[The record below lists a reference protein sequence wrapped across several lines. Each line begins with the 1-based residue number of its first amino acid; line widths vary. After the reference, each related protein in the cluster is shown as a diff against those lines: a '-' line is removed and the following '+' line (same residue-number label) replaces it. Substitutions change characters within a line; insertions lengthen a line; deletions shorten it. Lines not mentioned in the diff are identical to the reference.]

1 MPLSIGALAP
11 PFSLKSTGGRP
22 RIVPQDGPALIAFI
36 AGGCPV
42 SRLIA
47 PVLALLETAASASR
61 YPFLI
66 VAPDEPATL
75 SAYAAHTKQ
84 KLEILADPSP
94 FARFRVYK
102 IAMTPTLVQ
111 LNKGRVMA
119 IQEGWSR
126 EEWQRQAQAVWGFE
140 VPDLAQI
147 EGILPYALGTPL
159 AMVVKQKITSW

>member
-1 MPLSIGALAP
+1 MPLAIGALAP
-11 PFSLKSTGGRP
+11 SFSLKQGAGRP
-22 RIVPQDGPALIAFI
+22 RIVPQDGPVLIAFI

-42 SRLIA
+42 SRAIA

-61 YPFLI
+61 HPFLL

-75 SAYAAHTKQ
+75 SAFAAQTKQ

-102 IAMTPTLVQ
+102 IAVTPTLMQ
-111 LNKGRVMA
+111 LDKGRIMA

-126 EEWQRQAQAVWGFE
+126 EEWQRQAQAVWGIA
-140 VPDLAQI
+140 VPDLAQL
-147 EGILPYALGTPL
+147 EGILPCALGTPL
-159 AMVVKQKITSW
+159 AAIVKQKISSW

>member
-1 MPLSIGALAP
+1 MPLSVGALAP
-11 PFSLKSTGGRP
+11 PFSLKATIGRP
-22 RIVPQDGPALIAFI
+22 RIVPQDGPVLIAFI

-47 PVLALLETAASASR
+47 PVLALLESAAEASR

-75 SAYAAHTKQ
+75 SGYAAKTKQ

-102 IAMTPTLVQ
+102 IAVTPTLMR
-111 LNKGRVMA
+111 LDKGRVIA
-119 IQEGWSR
+119 IQEGWSL
-126 EEWQRQAQAVWGFE
+126 EEWQRQAQAVWGLN
-140 VPDLAQI
+140 VPDLSHV
-147 EGILPYALGTPL
+147 EGIPANALGTPL
-159 AMVVKQKITSW
+159 AVMVKQKITSW